1 MAYNQLTNLDY
12 FDIKVALRDYLK
24 ANSDF
29 SDYDFEGSTLGML
42 LDVLAYNTY
51 YSAFNANMV
60 VNEAFL
66 DSATLRDNVVSLAK
80 QLGYV
85 PRSAVAASAA
95 IDLTLLLS
103 SGTSLPETV
112 FLKRGNAFVSLVDD
126 QVYQFVV
133 LDDVQ
138 AKVLPNNTVY
148 FPSLKIYEGSFVTD
162 TYTVS
167 STDQFIATLNNPGI
181 DTTSIRV
188 RVFESSNSSVFQKFV
203 QSDNI
208 LNVNPNSQTYF
219 VNEVEDENYKITFGD
234 GVFGKKLLPGQVVE
248 ISYLVTNGPATNGT
262 SNFTYSGIVTDISGN
277 TNFNA
282 VVTSITVL
290 TKSFG
295 GANIETVDSIKIN
308 APAMYGTQNRAVTAT
323 DYTAIIRRVYPVAAD
338 IITYGGEQADPP
350 EYGKVKIAIKPRNL
364 SYLSSYTK
372 KLILD
377 ELRKY
382 SVASIIP
389 EIVDASIIFIE
400 MYSRIFYDA
409 TVTTS
414 TADAIKAKIIENIN
428 NYISSSDTEKFGGKY
443 RYSKFISVIDSSDRS
458 VKSNLTEIVMRKDFY
473 PSLNN
478 KAYYEFCFNNRFAI
492 DLDVKTLTSTGFKVQ
507 EFPQYTVY
515 LEDRDGKVVLYRLD
529 SQTSEKIVLNN
540 NQGIINY
547 EKGEVQLYDL
557 TIIDGSYADDKIEI
571 RVKPEYNDVLAK
583 REVYLDVDIDKSIFT
598 LIQE

>member
-66 DSATLRDNVVSLAK
+66 DSATVRDNVVALAK

-95 IDLTLLLS
+95 IDLTLTIA
-103 SGTSLPETV
+103 SGTTIPETV
-112 FLKRGNAFVSLVDD
+112 FLKRGNAFISIVND
-126 QVYQFVV
+126 QVYQYVV
-133 LDDVQ
+133 LDDIK
-138 AKVLPNNTVY
+138 ASVLPNNTAY
-148 FPSLKIYEGSFVTD
+148 FPSLKIYEGSFVTN
-162 TYTVS
+162 TYNVS
-167 STDQFIATLNNPGI
+167 SNEQFSVTLNNAGI
-181 DTTSIRV
+181 DTSSIRV
-188 RVFESSNSSVFQKFV
+188 RVFQGSGSSTFEKFV

-208 LNVNPNSQTYF
+208 LNVSPTSPAYF
-219 VNEVEDENYKITFGD
+219 VNEIEDENYKITFGD
-234 GVFGKKLLPGQVVE
+234 GVFGKKLAQGQIVE
-248 ISYLVTNGPATNGT
+248 ISYLVTNGPETNGT
-262 SNFTYSGIVTDISGN
+262 SNFTFNGIVTDISGN
-277 TNFNA
+277 TNFIATVNN
-282 VVTSITVL
+282 ITVL
-290 TKSFG
+290 SRAFG
-295 GANIETVDSIKIN
+295 GADIESVDSIKIN

-323 DYTAIIRRVYPVAAD
+323 DYTSIIRRVYPVAAD
-338 IITYGGEQADPP
+338 IITYGGEEADPP

-372 KLILD
+372 KIILD

-382 SVASIIP
+382 SVASVIP
-389 EIVDASIIFIE
+389 EIVDASIIYIE

-414 TADAIKAKIIENIN
+414 TSDAIKAKIIENIN
-428 NYISSSDTEKFGGKY
+428 KYIISSDTEKFGGKY
-443 RYSKFISVIDSSDRS
+443 RYSKFVSVIDSSDRS
-458 VKSNLTEIVMRKDFY
+458 IRSNLTNIIMRKDFY

-478 KAYYEFCFNNRFAI
+478 NAYYEFCFNNKFAI
-492 DLDVKTLTSTGFKVQ
+492 DADVRTLTSTGFKVQ
-507 EFPQYTVY
+507 QYPQYTVY

-529 SQTSEKIVLNN
+529 SQTSEKIVLNS

-547 EKGEVQLYDL
+547 EKGEIQLYDL
-557 TIIDGSYADDKIEI
+557 TIVDGSFDDDKIEI
-571 RVKPEYNDVLAK
+571 RVTPEYNDILAK